1 MAKNARKPGVAEFV
15 LDGSLALAWYF
26 KDEAD
31 PYADAVASRFPATR
45 AAVPVIWPLEI
56 ANAVLMGERR
66 QRSTE
71 AQATTWLGYV
81 GSLPIVVDDETNDRA
96 WDDVLSLARAHR
108 LSAYD
113 AAYLELALRR
123 GLPLATLD
131 DKLKAAASAVGVPS
145 FAPRQVKCRFE
156 EGRRPLGVET

>member
-1 MAKNARKPGVAEFV
+1 MVAKKIKKSVVPEFV

-26 KDEAD
+26 KDEAT
-31 PYADAVASRFPATR
+31 PYADAVAASFPVSR

-71 AQATTWLGYV
+71 AQAAKWFGCL
-81 GSLPIVVDDETNDRA
+81 GSLPIIVDETNDQA
-96 WDDVLSLARAHR
+96 WRDVLRLARAHR

-113 AAYLELALRR
+113 SAYLELALRR
-123 GLPLATLD
+123 GLTLATLD
-131 DKLKAAASAVGVPS
+131 NKLKAAASALGLS
-145 FAPRQVKCRFE
+145 MFAP
-156 EGRRPLGVET
+156 

>member
-1 MAKNARKPGVAEFV
+1 MVKKARKPAMAEFV

-31 PYADAVASRFPATR
+31 PYADAVAARLPTAR
-45 AAVPVIWPLEI
+45 AAVPLIWPLEV

-71 AQATTWLGYV
+71 AQAAQWLTYLGC
-81 GSLPIVVDDETNDRA
+81 LPIAVDDQTSDRA
-96 WDDVLSLARAHR
+96 WGEVLSLARAHG

-131 DKLKAAASAVGVPS
+131 DRLKAAASAVGVPA
-145 FAPRQVKCRFE
+145 FAP
-156 EGRRPLGVET
+156 

>member
-1 MAKNARKPGVAEFV
+1 MAKKARKPGVAEFV

-31 PYADAVASRFPATR
+31 PYADAVAARFPTAR
-45 AAVPVIWPLEI
+45 AAVPVIWPLQV

-71 AQATTWLGYV
+71 AQAAKWLGYL
-81 GSLPIVVDDETNDRA
+81 GSLPISVDDETNNRA
-96 WDDVLSLARAHR
+96 WGDVLSLARAQR
-108 LSAYD
+108 LSVYD
-113 AAYLELALRR
+113 AAYLELARRR

-131 DKLKAAASAVGVPS
+131 DKLKAAASAVGAPA
-145 FAPRQVKCRFE
+145 FAP
-156 EGRRPLGVET
+156 

>member
-1 MAKNARKPGVAEFV
+1 MAKKARKPGMAEFV

-31 PYADAVASRFPATR
+31 PYADAVAGRFPAAR
-45 AAVPVIWPLEI
+45 AAVPLIWPLEV

-71 AQATTWLGYV
+71 AQAAQWLSFL
-81 GSLPIVVDDETNDRA
+81 GSLPIAVDDETSDRA
-96 WDDVLSLARAHR
+96 WGEVLSLARAHR
-108 LSAYD
+108 LSSYD

-131 DKLKAAASAVGVPS
+131 DKLRAAASALGVPA
-145 FAPRQVKCRFE
+145 FAP
-156 EGRRPLGVET
+156 

>member
-1 MAKNARKPGVAEFV
+1 MAKKPKANLFV
-15 LDGSLALAWYF
+15 LDGSVALAWYF

-31 PYADAVASRFPATR
+31 PYADAVAASIPGAQPV
-45 AAVPVIWPLEI
+45 VPTVWPLEV

-66 QRSTE
+66 KRSTE
-71 AQATTWLGYV
+71 AQAARWLAYL
-81 GSLPIVVDDETNDRA
+81 GSLPITVDDETALRA
-96 WDDVLSLARAHR
+96 WSDVLRLGRTHA

-131 DKLKAAASAVGVPS
+131 DKLKAAATAAGVAEY
-145 FAPRQVKCRFE
+145 APA
-156 EGRRPLGVET
+156 

>member
-1 MAKNARKPGVAEFV
+1 MAEFV

-31 PYADAVASRFPATR
+31 PYADAVAARFPEVR
-45 AAVPVIWPLEI
+45 AAVPVIWPLEV

-66 QRSTE
+66 RRSAE
-71 AQATTWLGYV
+71 AQAAKWLAYL

-96 WDDVLSLARAHR
+96 WGEVLSLARAR
-108 LSAYD
+108 GLSAYD

-131 DKLKAAASAVGVPS
+131 DKLKAAATAVGVLAFVP
-145 FAPRQVKCRFE
+145 
-156 EGRRPLGVET
+156 

>member
-1 MAKNARKPGVAEFV
+1 MARKARKAGPAEFI

-26 KDEAD
+26 RDEAD
-31 PYADAVASRFPATR
+31 SYADAVAARIPIAR
-45 AAVPVIWPLEI
+45 ALVPLIWPLEV
-56 ANAVLMGERR
+56 ANALLMGERR

-71 AQATTWLGYV
+71 AQAAKWLSNLR
-81 GSLPIVVDDETNDRA
+81 SLPIAVDEETNHQA
-96 WDDVLSLARAHR
+96 WGDVLSLGRTYG

-131 DKLKAAASAVGVPS
+131 DKLKAAASAAGVRA
-145 FAPRQVKCRFE
+145 FAP
-156 EGRRPLGVET
+156 

>member
-1 MAKNARKPGVAEFV
+1 MAKKARKPGMAEFV

-31 PYADAVASRFPATR
+31 PYADAVAARFPSAR
-45 AAVPVIWPLEI
+45 ALVPVNWPLEV

-71 AQATTWLGYV
+71 AQAAKWLGYL
-81 GSLPIVVDDETNDRA
+81 GSLPIAVDEETNERA
-96 WDDVLSLARAHR
+96 WDELLSLGRAHR

-131 DKLKAAASAVGVPS
+131 DKLKAAASAAGVPS
-145 FAPRQVKCRFE
+145 FVP
-156 EGRRPLGVET
+156 

>member
-1 MAKNARKPGVAEFV
+1 MAKKAKEPGMTEFI

-31 PYADAVASRFPATR
+31 AYADAVAACFPAAR
-45 AAVPVIWPLEI
+45 AAVPLVWPLEV
-56 ANAVLMGERR
+56 ANALLMGERR

-71 AQATTWLGYV
+71 AQATKWLGYV
-81 GSLPIVVDDETNDRA
+81 RSLPIAVDDETNHRA
-96 WDDVLSLARAHR
+96 WGEVLSLARAHR

-131 DKLKAAASAVGVPS
+131 DKLKATASAAGVPA
-145 FAPRQVKCRFE
+145 FVP
-156 EGRRPLGVET
+156 

>member
-1 MAKNARKPGVAEFV
+1 MV
-15 LDGSLALAWYF
+15 LDGSVTLAWYF

-31 PYADAVASRFPATR
+31 PYADAVAARFPGVR
-45 AAVPVIWPLEI
+45 AVVPAVWPLKV

-66 QRSTE
+66 KRSTE
-71 AQATTWLGYV
+71 AQATQWLTYLE
-81 GSLPIVVDDETNDRA
+81 SLPITVDDESAARA
-96 WDDVLSLARAHR
+96 WGDVLRLARAQH

-131 DKLKAAASAVGVPS
+131 GALKAAAKAVGVAAYKP
-145 FAPRQVKCRFE
+145 
-156 EGRRPLGVET
+156 

>member
-1 MAKNARKPGVAEFV
+1 MAKQSRKAVVTEFV
-15 LDGSLALAWYF
+15 LDGSIALAWYF

-31 PYADAVASRFPATR
+31 PYADAVAARFTIAR
-45 AAVPVIWPLEI
+45 AAVPSIWHLEV

-66 QRSTE
+66 RRSTE
-71 AQATTWLGYV
+71 AQAAKWLSYL
-81 GSLPIVVDDETNDRA
+81 GSLPIAVDDQTNDRA
-96 WDDVLSLARAHR
+96 WGEILSLARAHH

-131 DKLKAAASAVGVPS
+131 NRLKAAASALGVLA
-145 FAPRQVKCRFE
+145 FAP
-156 EGRRPLGVET
+156 